1 MKQFLILM
9 AFTFFGLFSAKGYK
23 DLTVNEFEAML
34 KQDETVQLLDVRT
47 PEEFAEYH
55 LAGAINIDWYGEGFA
70 AHVQAQLD
78 KARPVMVYCRSGR
91 RSAAAAKVLDGLG
104 FTTYNLKG
112 GILAWTDAGK
122 KVTK

>member
-1 MKQFLILM
+1 MSFCFIS
-9 AFTFFGLFSAKGYK
+9 LFSSKGYK
-23 DLTVNEFEAML
+23 DLTVNEFETML
-34 KQDETVQLLDVRT
+34 AQDQTVQLLDVRT

-70 AHVQAQLD
+70 AQVQAQLD
-78 KARPVMVYCRSGR
+78 KDRPVMVYCRSGR

>member
-1 MKQFLILM
+1 MSFCFIS
-9 AFTFFGLFSAKGYK
+9 LFSSKGYK
-23 DLTVNEFEAML
+23 DLTVNEFETML
-34 KQDETVQLLDVRT
+34 AQDQTVQLLDVRT
-47 PEEFAEYH
+47 SEEFAEYH
-55 LAGAINIDWYGEGFA
+55 LPGAINIDWYGEGFA
-70 AHVQAQLD
+70 AQVQAQLD